1 MSATEI
7 QGTLNYVPDYTLHP
21 IDSEGYY
28 LALKIVGGYVGGVN
42 KVFVGDSEVANEVDP
57 TNTDAV
63 VVFIDPLETAPTT
76 ITVISSKT
84 GNLPITKSYSVIGLS
99 YAVDIDLEAEAGTT
113 VVYGETVSNLQT
125 GVAVADGAV
134 TGALS
139 YVEGYTLHP
148 VDTEGYF
155 LALKAVGGYAS
166 GVHKIYVGGSETANV
181 VDPVTGAIVAFID
194 PLIDPAPTS
203 ITLECTK
210 TGFTTITK
218 VYSIVGLVYGADPT
232 P

>member
-7 QGTLNYVPDYTLHP
+7 QGTLNYVQDYTLHP

-28 LALKIVGGYVGGVN
+28 LALKIVGGYAGGVN

-63 VVFIDPLETAPTT
+63 VVFIDPAETAPTT
-76 ITVISSKT
+76 ITVISSKP
-84 GNLPITKSYSVIGLS
+84 GNLPITKVYTVSGLS
-99 YAVDIDLEAEAGTT
+99 YTVDMDLEAEAGTT

-125 GVAVADGAV
+125 GVAVDGTDIEGTLA
-134 TGALS
+134 
-139 YVEGYTLHP
+139 YVEGYTAHP

-155 LALKAVGGYAS
+155 LALKVVGGYDG
-166 GVHKIYVGGSETANV
+166 GVNKIYVGDSETANV
-181 VDPVTGAIVAFID
+181 VDPVTGAIVVFID

-210 TGFTTITK
+210 AGFTTVTK
-218 VYSIVGLVYGADPT
+218 VYSIEDLIYGADPT